1 MVYMEA
7 KQTTVPAY
15 KMRNPH
21 AVACKK
27 KSKKI
32 AHKGDRR
39 AKDARKSWKNEE
51 HT

>member
-1 MVYMEA
+1 MET
-7 KQTTVPAY
+7 KTVIESF
-15 KMRNPH
+15 KLRNPH

-39 AKDARKSWKNEE
+39 SKDMKRSWKSEE
-51 HT
+51 HS